1 MINTMRQ
8 LRKQEAILIVTTT
21 QAGVIALISLGTSGN
36 TAALTIRLAN
46 IVSSWGQD
54 WYLLSTG
61 AFVSMIVPLI
71 VFFSLQSFFV
81 RGLLDGS
88 VKG

>member
-1 MINTMRQ
+1 M
-8 LRKQEAILIVTTT
+8 TTT
-21 QAGVIALISLGTSGN
+21 SQAVVIALISLYISGN

-46 IVSSWGQD
+46 IVISWGQD

-71 VFFSLQSFFV
+71 IFLY
-81 RGLLDGS
+81 S
-88 VKG
+88 VSSYAVCWPGRLKAKSS

>member
-1 MINTMRQ
+1 MLTTMRQ
-8 LRKQEAILIVTTT
+8 LRKQEAILMTTT
-21 QAGVIALISLGTSGN
+21 SQAVVIALISLYISGN

-46 IVSSWGQD
+46 IVISWGQD

-71 VFFSLQSFFV
+71 IFLSTAFLRTRSAGRV
-81 RGLLDGS
+81 G
-88 VKG
+88 